1 MTIPL
6 TYPHYFHCLPFSFTP
21 FLFPSFRAWCGIQKH
36 RPIAT
41 ENHNSQTHITK
52 LLDTAFLRYD
62 NSAYISSLLSQPPI
76 FVRPSFFPSFR
87 AWCGI
92 QKHRPTATEK
102 HNSQTHTTVFL
113 NTAFLRYDL
122 AVSEQH
128 SKRLEAKFFLYYFLT
143 QTDEFYNFAHENRW
157 A

>member
-1 MTIPL
+1 MRHNTDRINSFHALSFTRHSALDAESRSTGRQRRKNAIHKRIQPSYRIPHFCGMTIPL
-6 TYPHYFHCLPFSFTP
+6 TYLHYFHCLPFSFTP
-21 FLFPSFRAWCGIQKH
+21 FLSPVIPRLVQ
-36 RPIAT
+36 
-41 ENHNSQTHITK
+41 
-52 LLDTAFLRYD
+52 
-62 NSAYISSLLSQPPI
+62 
-76 FVRPSFFPSFR
+76 
-87 AWCGI
+87 I